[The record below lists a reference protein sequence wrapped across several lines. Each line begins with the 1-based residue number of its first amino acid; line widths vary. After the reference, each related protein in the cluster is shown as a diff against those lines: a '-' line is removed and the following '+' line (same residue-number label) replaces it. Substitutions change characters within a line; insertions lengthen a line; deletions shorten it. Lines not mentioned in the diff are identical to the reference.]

1 MRPMRVGYARVSRRI
16 QRLKPQRD
24 APLADGCE
32 RVFEEKVFS
41 GKSGRK
47 ALREALNY
55 RREGDDLV
63 VTMLDRLARSFRELI
78 AANSAAEAALIH
90 ENLVEDGFR
99 G

>member
-47 ALREALNY
+47 RC
-55 RREGDDLV
+55 V
-63 VTMLDRLARSFRELI
+63 RLSTTAAR
-78 AANSAAEAALIH
+78 ATTW
-90 ENLVEDGFR
+90 
-99 G
+99 

>member
-1 MRPMRVGYARVSRRI
+1 M
-16 QRLKPQRD
+16 
-24 APLADGCE
+24 
-32 RVFEEKVFS
+32 
-41 GKSGRK
+41 
-47 ALREALNY
+47 REALNY

-90 ENLVEDGFR
+90 EKLVEDGFR

>member
-1 MRPMRVGYARVSRRI
+1 M
-16 QRLKPQRD
+16 
-24 APLADGCE
+24 
-32 RVFEEKVFS
+32 
-41 GKSGRK
+41 
-47 ALREALNY
+47 REALNY